1 MSDYYVTPV
10 IMTEFFKNTKI
21 KDLTLDEVSSN
32 LQEAIIEDPELSD
45 TTNISVKAKDE
56 SGSKEPVIHLIGK
69 VASEADRARAQEI
82 IEKNTSNCMKVA
94 NELAVE

>member
-10 IMTEFFKNTKI
+10 IMTEFFKNTPI
-21 KDLTLDEVSSN
+21 KNLSLDDVSNN

-45 TTNISVKAKDE
+45 STNISVKARDE

-69 VASEADRARAQEI
+69 VKSEADKARAQEI
-82 IEKNTSNCMKVA
+82 IEKNTRSEIKVV
-94 NELAVE
+94 NELAVD

>member
-1 MSDYYVTPV
+1 MSEYYVTPV
-10 IMTEFFKNTKI
+10 IMTEFFKSTRIN
-21 KDLTLDEVSSN
+21 DLSLGDISNN

-45 TTNISVKAKDE
+45 TSNISVKAEDE

-69 VASEADRARAQEI
+69 VNSAADKARAQEI
-82 IEKNTSNCMKVA
+82 IEKNTSNEIKVA